1 MKENI
6 LHTRETE
13 GEPRPNDK
21 SNDETFIHS
30 GMLTKQQVADALS
43 VTVRTISKWQQ
54 KGYLPVCKI
63 GGRCLYPWAAVQDK
77 LRREFG
83 RNWN

>member
-1 MKENI
+1 MQDNT
-6 LHTRETE
+6 LHIQETE
-13 GEPRPNDK
+13 GKPCPLDK
-21 SNDETFIHS
+21 PKDETSIHS
-30 GMLTKQQVADALS
+30 GLLTKKQLADALS
-43 VTVRTISKWQQ
+43 VTVRTISEWQK
-54 KGYLPVCKI
+54 KGFLPAIKI

>member
-13 GEPRPNDK
+13 GKSRPNDK
-21 SNDETFIHS
+21 SKDEHCIDS

-43 VTVRTISKWQQ
+43 VTVRTISKWQ
-54 KGYLPVCKI
+54 KEGFLPVIKI
-63 GGRCLYPWAAVQDK
+63 GGRCLYPWSAVQDK

>member
-1 MKENI
+1 MNTTKENPSGAI
-6 LHTRETE
+6 TVA
-13 GEPRPNDK
+13 K
-21 SNDETFIHS
+21 SNDETLIDS
-30 GMLTKQQVADALS
+30 DMLTKKQLAAVLS
-43 VTVRTISKWQQ
+43 VTVRTISKWQ
-54 KGYLPVCKI
+54 KDGFLPVIKI